1 MGVKD
6 ISLRDY
12 FAAQAM
18 QAFASG
24 HTMHYGHEEHWAY
37 NEIASVAYEMADA
50 MMKERSKHEQ

>member
-18 QAFASG
+18 QAFLSG
-24 HTMHYGHEEHWAY
+24 HMMHYGHEEHWAY
-37 NEIASVAYEMADA
+37 DEIASVAYEMAA
-50 MMKERSKHEQ
+50 EMLKERVEHAQ